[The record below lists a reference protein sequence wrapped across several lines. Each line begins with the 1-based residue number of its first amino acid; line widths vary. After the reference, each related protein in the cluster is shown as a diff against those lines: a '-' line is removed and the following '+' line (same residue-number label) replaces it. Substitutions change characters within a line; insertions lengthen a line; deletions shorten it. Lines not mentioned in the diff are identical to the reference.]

1 MISVGLELTDDALRV
16 AVLDGGRAGVKL
28 KAFESRKVDA
38 KKGEVSHDIVGVL
51 EEVLRAT
58 QAPKGAVVTAI
69 RAQDCTIRELTVPF
83 REDDKIRKTIK
94 YQAES
99 FFTTQSIDDL
109 IIEFSKFAE
118 AETKAKLL
126 VAGVRKALVGRRLEL
141 LGEAGVDP
149 LAIDLDVAALHNAYA
164 HFGAFEG
171 HGAVLLVDIDKD
183 TLKVGVVEEGKL
195 RLARAIRMRLGSMR
209 LDAHRPSGVGR
220 REAEDAAY
228 DTAADESARLP
239 VVILDD
245 GDDEAF
251 SLEDSG
257 ITETEREGILHRVFM
272 EIDRTVA
279 AIQLAHEVDLICLT
293 GPSCRLD
300 GIEQV
305 FSEHFEIEARR
316 FDLAGALGVEEKGG
330 REAPSLTLEAPI
342 AVGLALKGLGIDH
355 SGMDFRQEEFVYRG
369 MFGQLKRALACTVT
383 LLFALAFLGA
393 FSLKQELQER
403 QGRLQSIKAL
413 QGDLYTVVF
422 PSIQDPSSP
431 HLPLRSGPG
440 NYYQSMLTEMNAL
453 RARYGGGGPGDDGPH
468 VSALEILRD
477 FAQAKDAVKGWEIE
491 VMKVAIDPRA
501 SGKSRF
507 VCLTNDQP
515 GAIELTKQFEQ
526 NEVLRGNARE
536 IRFDKKS
543 GKWTFEFLVEIR
555 REDR

>member
-1 MISVGLELTDDALRV
+1 MISVGLELTEDALRV

-28 KAFESRKVDA
+28 KAFECRKVDT
-38 KKGEVSHDIVGVL
+38 KKGEASDDIVSVL
-51 EEVLRAT
+51 EEVLRAAN
-58 QAPKGAVVTAI
+58 APKGAVVCSI
-69 RAQDCTIRELTVPF
+69 RAQDCTIRELIVPF

-99 FFTTQSIDDL
+99 YFTTQSIDDL

-118 AETKAKLL
+118 ADTKAKLL
-126 VAGVRKALVGRRLEL
+126 VAGVRKALVARRLEL

-164 HFGAFEG
+164 QFGAFEG
-171 HGAVLLVDIDKD
+171 QGAALLVDIDKD

-209 LDAHRPSGVGR
+209 LDAHRPSGIGK
-220 REAEDAAY
+220 REAEDAVY

-279 AIQLAHEVDLICLT
+279 AIQLAHEVGLICLT

-316 FDLAGALGVEEKGG
+316 FDLASALGVEEKGG
-330 REAPSLTLEAPI
+330 RDAPSVTLEAPI

-403 QGRLQSIKAL
+403 QGRLQSIKSL
-413 QGDLYTVVF
+413 QENLYTVVF
-422 PSIQDPSSP
+422 PSIQDPSAP

-440 NYYQSMLTEMNAL
+440 SYYQSMLSEVNAL
-453 RARYGGGGPGDDGPH
+453 RTRYGGGGPGEDGPN

-491 VMKVAIDPRA
+491 VMKVAIDPRP

-515 GAIELTKQFEQ
+515 GAIELTKQFER

-536 IRFDKKS
+536 IRFDKKT
-543 GKWTFEFLVEIR
+543 GKWAFEFLVEIR
-555 REDR
+555 REER